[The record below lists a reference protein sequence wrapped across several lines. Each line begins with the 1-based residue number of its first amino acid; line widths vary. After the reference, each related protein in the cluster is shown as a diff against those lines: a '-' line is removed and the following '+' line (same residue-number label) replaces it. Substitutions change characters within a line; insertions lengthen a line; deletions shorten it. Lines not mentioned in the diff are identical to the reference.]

1 MEFAEVV
8 RRRRMVRT
16 YDPTRPVPAEVRERL
31 LEHAIRAPSA
41 GFSQGWAFLVLEEQ
55 ADRDRFWRV
64 TGGDADTRWLRGMR
78 TAPLIIV
85 PHSHKDG
92 YLDRYAE
99 PDKGFPPDYED
110 RWRVPYWYIDTGFA
124 SMLMLLDVVDR
135 GLGALFFSMLDV
147 TEVKANLNI
156 PDRFDPVGGIAL
168 GYRAPDTPSDNLKR
182 GRKPLEDVLYWNG
195 WDGKEAGA
203 GGT

>member
-1 MEFAEVV
+1 MELKDVI
-8 RRRRMVRT
+8 RRRRMVRRFQE
-16 YDPTRPVPAEVRERL
+16 DKPVPREI
-31 LEHAIRAPSA
+31 IREIIQTGLHAPSA
-41 GFSQGWAFLVLEEQ
+41 GFSQGWAFMVLDEPEQ
-55 ADRDRFWRV
+55 LQKFWKATENDFNPSV
-64 TGGDADTRWLRGMR
+64 R
-78 TAPLIIV
+78 TAPCVIL
-85 PHSHKDG
+85 PLAHKQA

-124 SMLMLLDVVDR
+124 SMLMLLEVVDR

-156 PDRFDPVGGIAL
+156 PDPYDPVGGIAL
-168 GYRAPDTPSDNLKR
+168 GYRAQDAPSDNLKR

-195 WDGKEAGA
+195 WDGREGK
-203 GGT
+203 